1 MSFRMF
7 VCGSFHSNCTHPR
20 WVWILGIT
28 YAAEQFIFELR
39 CDCKGN
45 STNMTEFPLK
55 LSSAQFPT
63 AGNSYLVLHPS
74 SSSDLPL
81 LYSVAF
87 FSLPFYSLHKQS
99 QWNKKEDRMECWF
112 AANICTFPWDCWRKS
127 GPWRTPCVTGT
138 AIVSEDCFK
147 RFRDSSWWL
156 CRSSLYNV
164 FFLNW
169 VRCLSK
175 AMQHIHVREITN
187 GN

>member
-1 MSFRMF
+1 MWLQRIFYKHDRISPEI
-7 VCGSFHSNCTHPR
+7 VKCTISHC
-20 WVWILGIT
+20 W
-28 YAAEQFIFELR
+28 ELLP
-39 CDCKGN
+39 C
-45 STNMTEFPLK
+45 
-55 LSSAQFPT
+55 PT
-63 AGNSYLVLHPS
+63 S

-81 LYSVAF
+81 LCSVAF
-87 FSLPFYSLHKQS
+87 FSLAFYSLHKQS

-112 AANICTFPWDCWRKS
+112 AANICTFPWDCRRKS
-127 GPWRTPCVTGT
+127 GPWRAPCVTGT
-138 AIVSEDCFK
+138 AVVSGDCFK
-147 RFRDSSWWL
+147 RFEDSSWWL